1 MWKRKHVSLSTR
13 LTRRKSKMTM
23 NGIDVSSWQA
33 GIDLAKVPA
42 DFVIVKTTQGNWYV
56 SPNADAQY
64 QSAKKSGR
72 LLGIY
77 HYIDGRGGAAGE
89 VDFFIRNCKNYF
101 KEALIAV
108 DWEAEDNQQWG
119 NEAYLEEVVRLI
131 KQKTGVTPLIY
142 SMQSR
147 YSQVAAVAQR
157 QNAGLWIAQ
166 YGSMEPT
173 GYQAEPWNS
182 GAYACAIRQYS
193 STGRLPGWGGN
204 LDLNIAYMDLA
215 AWQKYAAPS
224 GSKPAPAPSKPAAAK
239 PAPKPAAKTGTYTV
253 KAGDTLSGIASRFGT
268 SWQELQRINGL
279 ANANL
284 IFPGQVL
291 KLPGGGKPA
300 PQRRTYT
307 VRSGDN
313 LSAIAARF
321 GTSWQALAQ
330 KNGLANPNIIYPGQ
344 VLRID

>member
-1 MWKRKHVSLSTR
+1 
-13 LTRRKSKMTM
+13 MTM

-33 GIDLAKVPA
+33 GIDLGKVPA
-42 DFVIVKTTQGNWYV
+42 DFVIVKATQGNWYV

-64 QSAKKSGR
+64 QSAKRSGR

-77 HYIDGRGGAAGE
+77 HYVDGRGGAAGE
-89 VDFFIRNCKNYF
+89 VDFFIKNCKNYLH
-101 KEALIAV
+101 EALIAV
-108 DWEAEDNQQWG
+108 DWEAEGNGQWG

-142 SMQSR
+142 SMQSH
-147 YSQVAAVAQR
+147 YAQVKAVADR

-166 YGSMEPT
+166 YGSMDAT
-173 GYQAEPWNS
+173 GYQSHPWNEGS
-182 GAYACAIRQYS
+182 YSCAIRQYS

-204 LDLNIAYMDLA
+204 LDLNIAYMDAA
-215 AWQKYAAPS
+215 AWKRYANPQ
-224 GSKPAPAPSKPAAAK
+224 GKPAPAPAPKPK
-239 PAPKPAAKTGTYTV
+239 PAPKPAPKPGTYTV
-253 KAGDTLSGIASRFGT
+253 RSGDTLSGIAAAHGT

-300 PQRRTYT
+300 PQKRTYV

-313 LSAIAARF
+313 LSAIAARY

-330 KNGLANPNIIYPGQ
+330 KNGLSNPNLIFPGQ

>member
-1 MWKRKHVSLSTR
+1 
-13 LTRRKSKMTM
+13 MTM

-42 DFVIVKTTQGNWYV
+42 DFVIVKTTQGDWYV

-64 QSAKKSGR
+64 QSAKKAGR

-89 VDFFIRNCKNYF
+89 VDFFIRNCKNYVH
-101 KEALIAV
+101 EALIAV
-108 DWEAEDNQQWG
+108 DWEAEGNGQWG

-147 YSQVAAVAQR
+147 YAQVKAVADR

-166 YGSMEPT
+166 YGSMDAT
-173 GYQAEPWNS
+173 GYQAHPWNEGS
-182 GAYACAIRQYS
+182 YACAIRQYS
-193 STGRLPGWGGN
+193 SNGRLPGYGGA
-204 LDLNIAYMDLA
+204 LDLNLAYMDRN
-215 AWQKYAAPS
+215 AWKRYANPS
-224 GSKPAPAPSKPAAAK
+224 GKSPAPAHAPKPKPA
-239 PAPKPAAKTGTYTV
+239 APKPAAKPGTYTV
-253 KAGDTLSGIASRFGT
+253 KAGDTLSGIAARFGT

-291 KLPGGGKPA
+291 RLPGGGKPA
-300 PQRRTYT
+300 PQKRTY
-307 VRSGDN
+307 VVKSGDT
-313 LSAIAARF
+313 LSGIAARF

-330 KNGLANPNIIYPGQ
+330 KNGIANANLIYPGQ
-344 VLRID
+344 VIRID

>member
-1 MWKRKHVSLSTR
+1 
-13 LTRRKSKMTM
+13 MTM

-33 GIDLAKVPA
+33 GIDLGKVPA
-42 DFVIVKTTQGNWYV
+42 DFVIVKTTQGDWYV
-56 SPNADAQY
+56 SPNADQQY
-64 QSAKKSGR
+64 QSAKKAGR

-89 VDFFIRNCKNYF
+89 ADFFIRNCKNYI

-108 DWEAEDNQQWG
+108 DWEAEGNSQWG

-147 YSQVAAVAQR
+147 YAQVNAVAQR

-166 YGSMEPT
+166 YSSMDPT
-173 GYQAEPWNS
+173 GYQAHPWNEGS
-182 GAYACAIRQYS
+182 YSCAIRQYS
-193 STGRLPGWGGN
+193 SNGRLPGYGGP
-204 LDLNIAYMDLA
+204 LDLNIAYMDRN
-215 AWQKYAAPS
+215 AWKRYANPS
-224 GSKPAPAPSKPAAAK
+224 GKAPAPAPAPKPK
-239 PAPKPAAKTGTYTV
+239 PAPKPAPAAKTGTYTV
-253 KAGDTLSGIASRFGT
+253 KSGDTLSGIAAAHGT
-268 SWQELQRINGL
+268 TWQELQRINGL

-300 PQRRTYT
+300 PQKRTY
-307 VRSGDN
+307 VVKSGDT
-313 LSAIAARF
+313 LSGIAARY

-330 KNGLANPNIIYPGQ
+330 KNGLSNPNLIYPGQ

>member
-1 MWKRKHVSLSTR
+1 
-13 LTRRKSKMTM
+13 MTM

-33 GIDLAKVPA
+33 GIDLAKVPC

-89 VDFFIRNCKNYF
+89 VDFFIRNCKNYVH
-101 KEALIAV
+101 EALIAV
-108 DWEAEDNQQWG
+108 DWEAEDNAQWG

-147 YSQVAAVAQR
+147 YAQVKAVADR

-166 YGSMEPT
+166 YGSMDPT
-173 GYQAEPWNS
+173 GYQAHPWNE
-182 GAYACAIRQYS
+182 GAYGCAIRQYS
-193 STGRLPGWGGN
+193 SNGRLPGYGGA
-204 LDLNIAYMDLA
+204 LDLNLAYMDRN
-215 AWQKYAAPS
+215 AWKRYANP
-224 GSKPAPAPSKPAAAK
+224 GSKPAPAPAPAPAPKPK
-239 PAPKPAAKTGTYTV
+239 PAPKPAPAPAKTVTV
-253 KAGDTLSGIASRFGT
+253 KAGDTLSGIAAAHGT
-268 SWQELQRINGL
+268 SWQELQRINGI
-279 ANANL
+279 ANPNL
-284 IFPGQVL
+284 IYPGQVL

-307 VRSGDN
+307 VRSGDT
-313 LSAIAARF
+313 LSGIAARY

-330 KNGLANPNIIYPGQ
+330 KNGLSNPNLIFPGQ